1 MKYKS
6 EQLELSI
13 VLPCLNEA
21 ETIGI
26 CLKKAAKFLQE
37 NKINGELVV
46 GDNDS
51 SDGSQEI
58 ALSFGARVVD
68 VKLRGYGAALD
79 GAIRTAR
86 GKYIIMGDADNS
98 YDFSNIMPFVEK
110 LRDGYDLVMGNRF
123 QGGISPGAMPPLHK
137 YFGNPLLTAIGRL
150 FFRSNC
156 KDFHCGLRGFNRQS
170 ILALNLQTTGM
181 EFASEMVVK
190 ATLAKLKTT
199 EVPITLQPDG
209 RSRPPHLRSWRD
221 GWRHLRFLLM
231 YSPRWL
237 FLLPG
242 VLLIV
247 LGIALFFLLLLRPLS
262 IGTVTLDN
270 HTFLFASGFLIIG
283 YQALIFAMLTKIFA
297 ITAGLLPED
306 PTLKKAFKYFTLE
319 VGLLFGAAL
328 ILIGLCLSIFSIYH
342 WRLAGFG
349 PIEASKSMR
358 LVIPGV
364 TCLVLGSQT
373 ILSSFFLSI
382 LGLRRK

>member
-1 MKYKS
+1 
-6 EQLELSI
+6 
-13 VLPCLNEA
+13 
-21 ETIGI
+21 
-26 CLKKAAKFLQE
+26 
-37 NKINGELVV
+37 
-46 GDNDS
+46 
-51 SDGSQEI
+51 
-58 ALSFGARVVD
+58 
-68 VKLRGYGAALD
+68 
-79 GAIRTAR
+79 
-86 GKYIIMGDADNS
+86 
-98 YDFSNIMPFVEK
+98 
-110 LRDGYDLVMGNRF
+110 
-123 QGGISPGAMPPLHK
+123 
-137 YFGNPLLTAIGRL
+137 
-150 FFRSNC
+150 
-156 KDFHCGLRGFNRQS
+156 
-170 ILALNLQTTGM
+170 
-181 EFASEMVVK
+181 MVVK

>member
-137 YFGNPLLTAIGRL
+137 YFGNPLLTAIGRF

-170 ILALNLQTTGM
+170 ILALNLQTKGM

>member
-181 EFASEMVVK
+181 
-190 ATLAKLKTT
+190 
-199 EVPITLQPDG
+199 
-209 RSRPPHLRSWRD
+209 
-221 GWRHLRFLLM
+221 
-231 YSPRWL
+231 
-237 FLLPG
+237 
-242 VLLIV
+242 
-247 LGIALFFLLLLRPLS
+247 
-262 IGTVTLDN
+262 
-270 HTFLFASGFLIIG
+270 
-283 YQALIFAMLTKIFA
+283 
-297 ITAGLLPED
+297 
-306 PTLKKAFKYFTLE
+306 
-319 VGLLFGAAL
+319 
-328 ILIGLCLSIFSIYH
+328 
-342 WRLAGFG
+342 
-349 PIEASKSMR
+349 
-358 LVIPGV
+358 
-364 TCLVLGSQT
+364 
-373 ILSSFFLSI
+373 
-382 LGLRRK
+382 

>member
-150 FFRSNC
+150 FSRSNC